1 MRKEVARPKEAI
13 TDIKQGKFDM
23 KDVLMIIASPFLGI
37 LSQNF
42 ITEFLRIPYVMA
54 FPITLYL
61 LFLPSGIHAKKNY
74 QVALQVLLKD
84 RKIYH
89 AITLPKEEEHEI

>member
-13 TDIKQGKFDM
+13 TNVKQGKFDM
-23 KDVLMIIASPFLGI
+23 KDVLMIVASPFLGI

-42 ITEFLRIPYVMA
+42 IPEILRIPYVIA
-54 FPITLYL
+54 FPVSLYL
-61 LFLPSGIHAKKNY
+61 LFSPSGIHAKKNY

-89 AITLPKEEEHEI
+89 AINLSEEEEHEI

>member
-1 MRKEVARPKEAI
+1 MRKEVARPKEAL
-13 TDIKQGKFDM
+13 TNIKHGKFDM
-23 KDVLMIIASPFLGI
+23 KDVLMIMASSILGF
-37 LSQNF
+37 LSQIF
-42 ITEFLRIPYVMA
+42 IPEVLRVPYIMS

-61 LFLPSGIHAKKNY
+61 LFSPSGIHAKKNY

-89 AITLPKEEEHEI
+89 AITLSKEEEHEI